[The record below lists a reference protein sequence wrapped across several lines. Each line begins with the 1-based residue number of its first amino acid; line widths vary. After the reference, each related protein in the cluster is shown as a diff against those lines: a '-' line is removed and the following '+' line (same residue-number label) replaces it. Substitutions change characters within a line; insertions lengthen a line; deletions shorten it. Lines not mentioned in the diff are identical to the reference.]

1 MLSGA
6 HFYHRITRKVVVAF
20 GTIFNNIRLVRYNKA
35 GTTEIERINVPL
47 SYMPKEKFFQRINQ
61 DPDLLRETGINLPR
75 MVFELTG
82 ITYDPLRKTSMFNQ
96 QFANDPTNGNSLK
109 GIRSAPYNFDF
120 TLSIYVRNTE
130 DGTQIVE
137 QILPYFSPDYT
148 ISVALTDLPTVKTD
162 IPIVLNS
169 IQSNNADTTG
179 SPDEI
184 RIINWDLTFTAK
196 ATLYGPISDRKIVR
210 NSYANTFYFNTD
222 SVGIKVLNLNSGTGS
237 FKVGE
242 LVYEGPSLQGAN
254 GTGFV
259 ESWDPVSNNL
269 ILVDISGN
277 IKAGKKLHGA
287 VTGAAWNIASYDT
300 ANYKMESIQVQ
311 PNPPTANANDDF
323 GFTTTITDFI

>member
-1 MLSGA
+1 MLSNA

-20 GTIFNNIRLVRYNKA
+20 GTIFNNIRLVRYNLANTK
-35 GTTEIERINVPL
+35 EIERITVPL

-82 ITYDPLRKTSMFNQ
+82 INYDPLRKTSIFNQ
-96 QFANDPTNGNSLK
+96 QFAPDPTSGNSMK
-109 GIRSAPYNFDF
+109 GVRSAPYNFDF

-162 IPIVLNS
+162 IPKVLNS

-179 SPDEI
+179 SPNEI

-196 ATLYGPISDRKIVR
+196 AMLYGPISDRKVIR
-210 NSYANTFYFNTD
+210 NSTANTFYFNTD
-222 SVGIKVLNLNSGTGS
+222 GVGTKIINLTAGGTGN
-237 FKVGE
+237 FKIGE
-242 LVYEGPSLQGAN
+242 LVYEGVSLEKSN
-254 GTGFV
+254 GSGFV
-259 ESWDPVSNNL
+259 EHWDPVSNRL
-269 ILVDISGN
+269 TIVDVNGVINSGKE
-277 IKAGKKLHGA
+277 IRGA
-287 VTGAAWNIASYDT
+287 ITNATWNVSSYSS
-300 ANYKMESIQVQ
+300 ANYQMEKLSVQ
-311 PNPPTANANDDF
+311 PNPLTANANDDF
-323 GFTTTITDFI
+323 GFTTTITEY